1 MLTSRFHWKV
11 HCYLSKQLTV
21 FTASN
26 SETLPHPTSA
36 NAYMPTNTPVWAI
49 KIAVVVTG
57 KGNNRDLK
65 SIDFMQ
71 KKLLTNWWC
80 WATRWTVFNVTSS
93 PPSITKWVW
102 IALSTNNLCGALAA
116 ADNSQFFRILLP
128 SHITGTWAYTKGSVT
143 ISDKLSS
150 KLQKWWQAQKIDF
163 TRSKRRTISER

>member
-1 MLTSRFHWKV
+1 
-11 HCYLSKQLTV
+11 
-21 FTASN
+21 
-26 SETLPHPTSA
+26 
-36 NAYMPTNTPVWAI
+36 
-49 KIAVVVTG
+49 
-57 KGNNRDLK
+57 
-65 SIDFMQ
+65 MQ
-71 KKLLTNWWC
+71 EKLLTNWWC

-150 KLQKWWQAQKIDF
+150 KLQVNGRHKKIDF
-163 TRSKRRTISER
+163 TRSKRRTISERWNSEKATVYMKAKFSSKQNISKMNKGGKFLKKLWCCVGGRAYLSY